1 MAALRATLKKP
12 AWLARDTSASCK
24 SRDGTKQQQVL
35 ALLRQP
41 EDATVAQIPNA
52 TDWSTIPPVVFASL
66 KKRQSI
72 AVEVLGGASAR
83 SAEQA
88 RCKGQLH
95 HLPDRRSPPL
105 RPVHT

>member
-1 MAALRATLKKP
+1 
-12 AWLARDTSASCK
+12 
-24 SRDGTKQQQVL
+24 
-35 ALLRQP
+35 
-41 EDATVAQIPNA
+41 
-52 TDWSTIPPVVFASL
+52 VVFASL

-105 RPVHT
+105 RPVHTSAMRRR